1 MDSMV
6 EIFYEESNALI
17 NELRAELLKYKECES
32 YDEGFIKNVFRG
44 IHTLKADST
53 MMLFDTISSLSRS
66 FESLLYFF
74 RNKKLPIKDKN
85 RFENLLSDY
94 IDFVKEEVDK
104 LPIGE
109 KLYTGETEIDKEIKK
124 YIDELNAECKVSGDC
139 EDKEECKNDS
149 EEQSSGHPKKKRQ
162 VYYIASAAS
171 DDNVADSSD
180 NKSKSGKKNYDES
193 VVIVKQGDIDRIYSG
208 VKHYNDFISK
218 LEKKFVGD
226 ETIELT
232 RTDFIMFKDIGKSV
246 FSAVEHLTKSDFVAI
261 SKKMEMIVDE
271 MSASL
276 CKPVKLLVSGEQTLV
291 DKMKCEKISSALTHV
306 IRNSVDHGIE
316 DIEIRES
323 MGKPPIGL
331 VRLIFSDKDGH
342 LEIVVED
349 DGAGIDK
356 KAVIESAAKNNMLKK
371 SPEQYTDDE
380 VFDLLLM
387 NGVSTTEKPNDYSGR
402 GVGMDVINHNVL
414 ALGGK
419 LKITSK
425 EGYGTKIIMMFE

>member
-6 EIFYEESNALI
+6 EIFYEESNTLI
-17 NELRAELLKYKECES
+17 NELRSELLEYKECES

-53 MMLFDTISSLSRS
+53 MMLFDTISSLSKS

-74 RNKKLPIKDKN
+74 RNKKLPIKDKS
-85 RFENLLSDY
+85 RFESLLSDY
-94 IDFVKEEVDK
+94 IDFVKAEVDK
-104 LPIGE
+104 LPTGE
-109 KLYTGETEIDKEIKK
+109 KLCTGETEIEKEIKK
-124 YIDELNAECKVSGDC
+124 YIDELNAECKTVD
-139 EDKEECKNDS
+139 DNVAKEENKSVS
-149 EEQSSGHPKKKRQ
+149 EGYQKKKRQ
-162 VYYIASAAS
+162 VYYIASATS
-171 DDNVADSSD
+171 DDKTTDGTE
-180 NKSKSGKKNYDES
+180 NKIKPNKKSHDES
-193 VVIVKQGDIDRIYSG
+193 VVLVKQGDIDRIYSG
-208 VKHYNDFISK
+208 IKHYNDFISE

-226 ETIELT
+226 ESIEVT
-232 RTDFIMFKDIGKSV
+232 RADFIMFKDLGKSV
-246 FSAVEHLTKSDFVAI
+246 TSAVEHLTKSDFVAI
-261 SKKMEMIVDE
+261 SKKMEIIVDE
-271 MSASL
+271 MSVSL

-291 DKMKCEKISSALTHV
+291 DKLKCEKISSALTHV
-306 IRNSVDHGIE
+306 VRNSVDHGIE
-316 DIEIRES
+316 DIEIREN

-331 VRLIFSDKDGH
+331 IRLTFADKDGH

-356 KAVIESAAKNNMLKK
+356 KAVMESAAKNNLLKK
-371 SPEQYTDDE
+371 PPEQYTEDE
-380 VFDLLLM
+380 VMELILM

-425 EGYGTKIIMMFE
+425 EGYGTKIIMKF